1 MKSKRIAVDIGGTF
15 VDAVEFDSKTS
26 EIRFKKALTT
36 PHRPAE
42 GVFNALRSLET
53 EIDDVD
59 IFIHG
64 TTLGLNSVLEK
75 RGARTGILSNK
86 GFRDIFLIARG
97 NVPAERMYDF
107 QYERPKSIVSRR
119 DTFEITGRMDYR

>member
-42 GVFNALRSLET
+42 GVFNALKSLDTQIE
-53 EIDDVD
+53 DVD
-59 IFIHG
+59 KHWKKVKWI
-64 TTLGLNSVLEK
+64 TTQKQFEK
-75 RGARTGILSNK
+75 KRRVFQSNID
-86 GFRDIFLIARG
+86 RALLFLK
-97 NVPAERMYDF
+97 N
-107 QYERPKSIVSRR
+107 
-119 DTFEITGRMDYR
+119 T